1 MSVRVILW
9 LLLSGGFVAAA
20 GAQTAPPA
28 APAAPA
34 ELASAETELEA
45 AREQLERA
53 AREVARLSAE
63 IVGPEVEEVVRRIR
77 IEGRRAMLGVSI
89 EQADDG
95 VLVAG
100 VTPGGPA
107 AEAGVASGDIITAI
121 NGIDV
126 SGPDS
131 VRRLVSEMGNVEPG
145 DEVPLV
151 LQRDSEQRTVNV
163 TATEFSAHRYVFGY
177 GDDEPNIVIDG
188 DRDFDVHFGGGRWP
202 RMLRMGRWAD
212 MELVELTP
220 GLGSYFGTE
229 EGLLVVRAPKDESL
243 QLEDGDVILK
253 IGERQPRDTGHAM
266 RILRSFEE
274 GETLALEIMRK
285 KRKRTL
291 EIEIVDGEKVSRR
304 D

>member
-1 MSVRVILW
+1 MRRSVVL
-9 LLLSGGFVAAA
+9 LLLSGGFAVAA
-20 GAQTAPPA
+20 GAQPSPPA
-28 APAAPA
+28 VPA
-34 ELASAETELEA
+34 ELNGAQAELET

-63 IVGPEVEEVVRRIR
+63 IVGPEVEEVVRRLR
-77 IEGRRAMLGVSI
+77 LEGRRAMLGVSI
-89 EQADDG
+89 EQAEDG

-107 AEAGVASGDIITAI
+107 AEAAVSSGDVITAI

-126 SGPDS
+126 SGPDG
-131 VRRLVSEMGNVEPG
+131 VRRLVDEMGNVAPG

-151 LQRDSEQRTVNV
+151 LMRDGEQRAVNV
-163 TATEFSAHRYVFGY
+163 TATEFSVRRYVFGY
-177 GDDEPNIVIDG
+177 GDHEPNVVIEDDRDG
-188 DRDFDVHFGGGRWP
+188 DVRLGGGRWS
-202 RMLRMGRWAD
+202 RLLHMGRWAD

-229 EGLLVVRAPKDESL
+229 EGLLVVRAPRDESL
-243 QLEDGDVILK
+243 QLEDGDVILR
-253 IGERQPRDTGHAM
+253 IGAREPRDTGHAM

-274 GETLALEIMRK
+274 GETLALEILRK
-285 KRKRTL
+285 QRKRTL
-291 EIEIVDGEKVSRR
+291 EIEIVDAEKVSRR

>member
-1 MSVRVILW
+1 MRRSVVL
-9 LLLSGGFVAAA
+9 LLLSGGFAVAA
-20 GAQTAPPA
+20 GAQPSP
-28 APAAPA
+28 PAAPA
-34 ELASAETELEA
+34 ELNGAQAELET

-63 IVGPEVEEVVRRIR
+63 IVGPEVEEVVRRLR
-77 IEGRRAMLGVSI
+77 LEGRRAMLGVSI
-89 EQADDG
+89 EQAEDG

-107 AEAGVASGDIITAI
+107 AEAAVSSGDVITAI

-126 SGPDS
+126 SGPDG
-131 VRRLVSEMGNVEPG
+131 VRRLVDEMGNVAPG

-151 LQRDSEQRTVNV
+151 LMRDGEQRAVNV
-163 TATEFSAHRYVFGY
+163 TATEFSVRRYVFGY
-177 GDDEPNIVIDG
+177 GDHEPNVVIEDDRDG
-188 DRDFDVHFGGGRWP
+188 DVRLGGGRWS
-202 RMLRMGRWAD
+202 RLSHMGRWAD

-229 EGLLVVRAPKDESL
+229 EGLLVVRAPRDESL
-243 QLEDGDVILK
+243 QLEDGDVILR
-253 IGERQPRDTGHAM
+253 IGAREPRDTGHAM

-274 GETLALEIMRK
+274 GETLALEILRK
-285 KRKRTL
+285 QRKRTL
-291 EIEIVDGEKVSRR
+291 EIEIVDAEKVSRR

>member
-1 MSVRVILW
+1 MSTRVVL
-9 LLLSGGFVAAA
+9 LLLSGGLALAA
-20 GAQTAPPA
+20 GAQPSPP
-28 APAAPA
+28 PTPGAPA
-34 ELASAETELEA
+34 ELDSARAELET

-63 IVGPEVEEVVRRIR
+63 IVGPEVEEVVRRLR
-77 IEGRRAMLGVSI
+77 LEGRRAMLGVSI

-107 AEAGVASGDIITAI
+107 AEADVYSGDVITAI

-126 SGPDS
+126 SGPDG
-131 VRRLVSEMGNVEPG
+131 VRRLVDEMGNVAPG

-151 LQRDSEQRTVNV
+151 LNRDGEQRTVNV
-163 TATEFSAHRYVFGY
+163 TATEFSARRYVFGY
-177 GDDEPNIVIDG
+177 GDDEPDIVIDG
-188 DRDFDVHFGGGRWP
+188 DRDVDVRLGAGRWS
-202 RMLRMGRWAD
+202 RLLHLGRWAD

-243 QLEDGDVILK
+243 QLEDGDVILR
-253 IGERQPRDTGHAM
+253 IGQREPRDTGHAM

-285 KRKRTL
+285 QRKRTL
-291 EIEIVDGEKVSRR
+291 EIEIVDAEKVSRR